1 MDPKNIIAQLIIKE
15 QQILKQQNELK
26 QKQIMNTLQKAE
38 QLTITKVNEIQVN
51 MKQQPFTL
59 LKPSTTFCVG
69 IQNQDQPTNQIQHK
83 EHQIRASTS
92 HLFWRPAPTS
102 TLHITEPHTLPGSL
116 TVYEK
121 GKITIGPNRYI
132 TFKNNIIITI
142 TPNKFMEYKQLERPE
157 ITNLK
162 TKMKNNIKII
172 NALKYEINKN
182 NLHELNKKMAEKI
195 QDLKAITGKQKGFAN
210 KFAIMHKK
218 YQKLKREAENEDE
231 RLKKM
236 LNIIDKS
243 HDKAGTLA
251 HYLYKELQKLIGQF
265 QKYRENVNN
274 TNKKIKDKL
283 NGKDSAKEKFK
294 RQVKEELENRV
305 NDAKLEYYKDKIK
318 KCEDNLQKLEQRWD
332 LTQEQYDNM
341 KKNVTDTKIKT
352 ESKRKKIEQNKAKQL
367 KDKIK
372 QNSQRMHSIIS
383 HTNNNA

>member
-1 MDPKNIIAQLIIKE
+1 MDPKNIMAQLMIKE

-26 QKQIMNTLQKAE
+26 QKQNMNTLQKAE
-38 QLTITKVNEIQVN
+38 RLTITKVNEIQVN
-51 MKQQPFTL
+51 MKQKPFTL
-59 LKPSTTFCVG
+59 LKPSTTFRVG
-69 IQNQDQPTNQIQHK
+69 IQNKDQPKNIIEQK
-83 EHQIRASTS
+83 EYQIRASTS

-121 GKITIGPNRYI
+121 GKITIGQNRYM
-132 TFKNNIIITI
+132 TFKNNIEVTI
-142 TPNKFMEYKQLERPE
+142 APNKYMEYKQLERPE
-157 ITNLK
+157 ITKLK

-210 KFAIMHKK
+210 KFAMMHKK
-218 YQKLKREAENEDE
+218 YEKLRREAENEDE

-236 LNIIDKS
+236 LDTIDES

-251 HYLYKELQKLIGQF
+251 HYLYKELQKLVGQF

-274 TNKKIKDKL
+274 TNKMIKDKL

-294 RQVKEELENRV
+294 KRVKEEFQNRV
-305 NDAKLEYYKDKIK
+305 DDAKMGYYKDKIK

-332 LTQEQYDNM
+332 LTQQQYDNM
-341 KKNVTDTKIKT
+341 KKNIMDTKIKT
-352 ESKRKKIEQNKAKQL
+352 ESKYKIIEQNKAKQL
-367 KDKIK
+367 KNKIK
-372 QNSQRMHSIIS
+372 QLEDAFNNKS
-383 HTNNNA
+383 H